1 MALGTITSL
10 GVGSG
15 LDLQNMLDKLKKID
29 ETTIDLQKA
38 DEDKLKTKVTEFDTL
53 NAKLVQM
60 KSSALD
66 LSLKSNFMERSVSM
80 SDQDVADAS
89 VKSGSETASYSV
101 NIKRLA
107 SKSSWQSQGVEK
119 QDTPMYAAPSTSIT
133 SATDPA
139 VTTDTALAF
148 TMGSGDDQKSIALN
162 IQAGSSLEDIAK
174 AINTDTQNISSSGTT
189 YVTATVKTG
198 ENGSY
203 IRLAAT
209 EDDGNANK
217 QILVSQGP
225 DFIAPDLTFSYKTGT
240 TGNSVYVSVPPDS
253 SYQDVV
259 SIINDQKSNSGIT
272 AALID
277 DGTGDT
283 PWHLTLTANSTGED
297 HRIFLDGLN
306 NITTMTEM
314 QGAGGAS
321 LNSSFTLDGYEY
333 QRQSNEGIDD
343 VILGVTLN
351 LKKIGETELSV
362 SSSSDNIK
370 EKITNLVDTY
380 NDFIKEVKDKS
391 SYSSDTNE
399 ENGILAD
406 NYSVKSLGSDL
417 ANLLGTTVKT
427 KDAEITSLFD
437 LGMEIN
443 KDGTI
448 SLDTK
453 VLDQALA
460 SSFDDVKNL
469 FIGDSDNG
477 IKGLGDILNDKLR
490 DMTSSSGVLSGEK
503 TAAQEKIDRLKQD
516 IEDATTRL
524 NKKYE
529 LQAKQFVRLDA
540 LIGTMNSQSQ
550 YLTGIIDSFNKTMQ
564 KN

>member
-38 DEDKLKTKVTEFDTL
+38 DKDKLKTQVSEFDTL

-66 LSLKSNFMERSVSM
+66 LSLKSNFMERSVSL
-80 SDQDVADAS
+80 SDKDIADAS
-89 VKSGSETASYSV
+89 VKSGSEVTSYSI
-101 NIKRLA
+101 NIKRMA
-107 SKSSWQSQGVEK
+107 SKSSWQSKGVEK

-133 SATDPA
+133 SATAAA

-148 TMGSGDDQKSIALN
+148 TMGSGEDQKSIALN

-174 AINTDTQNISSSGTT
+174 AINTDTQNISSSGT

-198 ENGSY
+198 ANGSY

-209 EDDGNANK
+209 ENDGNTNK
-217 QILVSQGP
+217 QILISQGP
-225 DFIAPDLTFSYKTGT
+225 DFIAPDITFSYKTGAT
-240 TGNSVYVSVPPDS
+240 ADSVYVSVPPDS

-259 SIINDQKSNSGIT
+259 SLVNDGKNNSGIT

-277 DGTGDT
+277 DGEGDT
-283 PWHLTLTANSTGED
+283 PWHLTLTANSTGEN
-297 HRIFLDGLN
+297 HRIFLNG
-306 NITTMTEM
+306 ITMTEM
-314 QGAGGAS
+314 QGADSAS
-321 LNSSFTLDGYEY
+321 LNSSFTLNGYEY
-333 QRQSNEGIDD
+333 QRQSNDGISD

-351 LKKIGETELSV
+351 LKKIGETELNV

-380 NDFIKEVKDKS
+380 NDFIKEVKNKS
-391 SYSSDTNE
+391 NYSPDVNKK
-399 ENGILAD
+399 NGILA
-406 NYSVKSLGSDL
+406 NIYSVKSLGSNL
-417 ANLLGTTVKT
+417 ANLLGSSVKT
-427 KDAEITSLFD
+427 KDTGVTSLFD

-453 VLDQALA
+453 VLDSALA
-460 SSFDDVKNL
+460 SSLDDVKDL

-503 TAAQEKIDRLKQD
+503 TAAQEKIDRLTQD

-529 LQAKQFVRLDA
+529 IQTKQFVRLDA
-540 LIGTMNSQSQ
+540 LIGTLNSQSQ
-550 YLTGIIDSFNKTMQ
+550 YLTGILDSFNKTTQ
-564 KN
+564 NK

>member
-15 LDLQNMLDKLKKID
+15 LDLQNMLDKLKKTD

-38 DEDKLKTKVTEFDTL
+38 DEDKLKTQVNEFDTL

-66 LSLKSNFMERSVSM
+66 LSLQSNFMERSVSI
-80 SDQDVADAS
+80 SDKDIADAT
-89 VKSGSETASYSV
+89 VKSGSEVSSYSI
-101 NIKRLA
+101 NIKRMA
-107 SKSSWQSQGVEK
+107 SKSSWQSKGVEK
-119 QDTPMYAAPSTSIT
+119 QDTPMYAAPSTSIS
-133 SATDPA
+133 SATTAA

-148 TMGSGDDQKSIALN
+148 TIGSGDDQKNIALN
-162 IQAGSSLEDIAK
+162 IKAGSSLDDIAK
-174 AINTDTQNISSSGTT
+174 AINTDTQNISSSGT

-209 EDDGNANK
+209 EDNGNTNK
-217 QILVSQGP
+217 QILISKGP
-225 DFIAPDLTFSYKTGT
+225 DFIAPDITFSYKTGKT
-240 TGNSVYVSVPPDS
+240 SDSVYVSVPPDS

-259 SIINDQKSNSGIT
+259 SLINDGKSNSGVT
-272 AALID
+272 AALIN
-277 DGTGDT
+277 DGAGDT

-297 HRIFLDGLN
+297 HRIFLNG
-306 NITTMTEM
+306 ITMTEM
-314 QGAGGAS
+314 QGADGAS
-321 LNSSFTLDGYEY
+321 LNSSFTLNGYDY
-333 QRQSNEGIDD
+333 QRQSNDGIDD

-351 LKKIGETELSV
+351 LKKIGETELNV

-380 NDFIKEVKDKS
+380 NDFIKEVKNKS
-391 SYSSDTNE
+391 NYSSDVNE
-399 ENGILAD
+399 KNGILA
-406 NYSVKSLGSDL
+406 NIYSVKSLGSDL
-417 ANLLGTTVKT
+417 ANLLGTSVKT
-427 KDAEITSLFD
+427 KDTGVTSLFD

-453 VLDQALA
+453 KLDSKLA
-460 SSFDDVKNL
+460 SSFDDVKDL
-469 FIGDSDNG
+469 FIGDSDKN
-477 IKGLGDILNDKLR
+477 IEGLGDILNNKLR

-524 NKKYE
+524 DKKYDT
-529 LQAKQFVRLDA
+529 LAKQFVRLDA
-540 LIGTMNSQSQ
+540 SIGTMKAQSQ
-550 YLTGIIDSFNKTMQ
+550 YLTGIIDSFNKTTQ
-564 KN
+564 NK

>member
-38 DEDKLKTKVTEFDTL
+38 DEDKLKTQVTEFDTL

-80 SDQDVADAS
+80 SDKDIADAT
-89 VKSGSETASYSV
+89 VKSGSEATSYSINV
-101 NIKRLA
+101 KKLA

-119 QDTPMYAAPSTSIT
+119 QDTPMYTAPSTSIT

-162 IQAGSSLEDIAK
+162 IQAGSSLKDIAK
-174 AINTDTQNISSSGTT
+174 AINTDTQNLSSSGTN
-189 YVTATVKTG
+189 YVTATVNTG

-209 EDDGNANK
+209 EDDGNTNK

-225 DFIAPDLTFSYKTGT
+225 DFIAPDITFSYKTGAT
-240 TGNSVYVSVPPDS
+240 SDSVYVSVPPDS

-259 SIINDQKSNSGIT
+259 SIINDEQSNSGIT
-272 AALID
+272 AGLID

-283 PWHLTLTANSTGED
+283 PWHLTLTADSTGED
-297 HRIFLDGLN
+297 HRIFLNG
-306 NITTMTEM
+306 ITMTEM
-314 QGAGGAS
+314 QGADSAS

-333 QRQSNEGIDD
+333 QRQSNEGVDD

-391 SYSSDTNE
+391 NYSQDVNKKS
-399 ENGILAD
+399 GILAT
-406 NYSVKSLGSDL
+406 NYSVKSLGSSL
-417 ANLLGTTVKT
+417 ADLLGTNVDIKNT
-427 KDAEITSLFD
+427 KITSLFD
-437 LGMEIN
+437 LGMAIN

-453 VLDQALA
+453 VLDSKLA

-477 IKGLGDILNDKLR
+477 IQGLGDILNDKLR

-503 TAAQEKIDRLKQD
+503 TAAQAKIDRLKQD

-524 NKKYE
+524 DKKYE
-529 LQAKQFVRLDA
+529 IQAKQFVRLDA
-540 LIGTMNSQSQ
+540 LIGTMNSQSK
-550 YLTGIIDSFNKTMQ
+550 YLTGIIDSFNKTTQ
-564 KN
+564 NN